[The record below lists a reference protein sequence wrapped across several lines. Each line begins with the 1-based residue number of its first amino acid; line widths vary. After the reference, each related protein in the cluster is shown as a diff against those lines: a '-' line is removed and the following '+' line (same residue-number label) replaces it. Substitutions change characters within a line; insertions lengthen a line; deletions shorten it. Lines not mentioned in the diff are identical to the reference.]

1 MLSVTVAWRN
11 LWRNRRRTLLTA
23 GAVGFSVL
31 LVQLGMSFQ
40 AGSYEPMVEVSTRF
54 ASGHMQILQEDYN
67 DDPRVE
73 RFVSDATN
81 LRAELLAIPAI
92 NAVSNRTETF
102 GLVTKDERSYGAL
115 VVGVDP
121 LVDPS
126 TSHLSEQ
133 VSRGIY
139 LEDPNSAI
147 IGSALARNL
156 RVDVGDEIVI
166 LSSDVDGSVA
176 FVAPTVSGVFETGND
191 TLDRSLVQVPRGLIN
206 DALLLGD
213 GAHRVVIM
221 VDQPMFPDRSLGTIS
236 PLVPSTASLLDWRE
250 LMPEISQSI
259 RLDKISNGIVYGTLT
274 VIVVLSIANTFVMT
288 MFERTREFG
297 MLRAVGMRNSSIF
310 GMFLTET
317 FLMWL
322 LGVAIGYVLST
333 CALFPLIKFGVGM
346 DSMGMDQFAGLL
358 FLPDRIYPA
367 VDLKVILVAPISIG
381 IGMVLSTMLASIRLY
396 RLSLVDALRYQE

>member
-1 MLSVTVAWRN
+1 MLSIKVAWRN
-11 LWRNRRRTLLTA
+11 LWRNKRRTFLTA
-23 GAVGFSVL
+23 GAVGFAVL

-54 ASGHMQILQEDYN
+54 ASGHLQIQHEGYN
-67 DDPRVE
+67 DDPRIE
-73 RFVSDATN
+73 RFVSNATN
-81 LRAELLAIPAI
+81 LRNALLNVPIV
-92 NAVSNRTETF
+92 NAVSHRTETF

-121 LVDPS
+121 KVDPS
-126 TSHLSEQ
+126 TSHLAQQ
-133 VSRGIY
+133 VTRGLY
-139 LEDPNSAI
+139 LDTPNSAI

-156 RVDVGDEIVI
+156 RVEVGDEIVI

-176 FVAPTVSGVFETGND
+176 FVAPTVSGIFETGND
-191 TLDRSLVQVPRGLIN
+191 TLDRSLVQVPRSLIN
-206 DALLLGD
+206 EALLLGD
-213 GAHRVVIM
+213 GSHRIVIM
-221 VDQPMFPDRSLGTIS
+221 VDEPMFPERSLGAIA
-236 PLVPSTASLLDWRE
+236 PLAPMSSSLLDWRE

-259 RLDKISNGIVYGTLT
+259 RLDKISNGIIYGTLT

-288 MFERTREFG
+288 VFERTREFG

-333 CALFPLIKFGVGM
+333 CALVPLIKFGVGM
-346 DSMGMDQFAGLL
+346 DFMGMDQFAGLL

>member
-1 MLSVTVAWRN
+1 MLSVTVARRN
-11 LWRNRRRTLLTA
+11 LWRNKRRTFLTA
-23 GAVGFSVL
+23 GAVGFAVL

-54 ASGHMQILQEDYN
+54 ASGHMQIQQDDYH
-67 DDPRVE
+67 DDPRIE
-73 RFVSDATN
+73 RFVPDATS
-81 LRAELLAIPAI
+81 LRSKLLSVPII

-115 VVGVDP
+115 IVGVDP

-126 TSHLSEQ
+126 TSHLAQ
-133 VSRGIY
+133 QITRGLY
-139 LEDPNSAI
+139 LDNPNSAI

-156 RVDVGDEIVI
+156 RVGVGDEIVV

-176 FVAPTVSGVFETGND
+176 FVAPTVSGIFETGND
-191 TLDRSLVQVPRGLIN
+191 ILDRSLVQVPRSLIN

-221 VDQPMFPDRSLGTIS
+221 VDEPMFSDRSLAPIAS
-236 PLVPSTASLLDWRE
+236 LVPTSASLLDWRE

-310 GMFLTET
+310 NMFLTET
-317 FLMWL
+317 LLMWL
-322 LGVAIGYVLST
+322 LGVAIGYVLSSF
-333 CALFPLIKFGVGM
+333 ALFPLINIGVGM

-358 FLPDRIYPA
+358 FLQDRISPA
-367 VDLKVILVAPISIG
+367 LDLKVILVAPVSIG

>member
-1 MLSVTVAWRN
+1 MLSVTVARRN
-11 LWRNRRRTLLTA
+11 LWRNKRRTFLTA
-23 GAVGFSVL
+23 GAVGFAVL

-54 ASGHMQILQEDYN
+54 ASGHMQIQQDDYH
-67 DDPRVE
+67 DDPRIE
-73 RFVSDATN
+73 RFVPNATS
-81 LRAELLAIPAI
+81 LRSKLLSVPVI

-115 VVGVDP
+115 IVGVDP
-121 LVDPS
+121 MVDPS
-126 TSHLSEQ
+126 TSHLAQ
-133 VSRGIY
+133 QITRGLY
-139 LEDPNSAI
+139 LENPNTAI

-156 RVDVGDEIVI
+156 RVGVGDEIVV

-176 FVAPTVSGVFETGND
+176 FIAPTVSGIFETGND
-191 TLDRSLVQVPRGLIN
+191 TLDRSLIQVPRSLIN

-221 VDQPMFPDRSLGTIS
+221 VDEPMFPDRSLAAIAS
-236 PLVPSTASLLDWRE
+236 LVPTSASLLDWRE

-310 GMFLTET
+310 NMFLTET
-317 FLMWL
+317 LLMWL
-322 LGVAIGYVLST
+322 LGVAIGYVLSS
-333 CALFPLIKFGVGM
+333 CALIPLINIGVGM

-367 VDLKVILVAPISIG
+367 VDLKVILVAPVSIG

>member
-1 MLSVTVAWRN
+1 MLSVKVAWRN

-23 GAVGFSVL
+23 GAVGFAVL

-54 ASGHMQILQEDYN
+54 ASGHLQIQHVDYK
-67 DDPRVE
+67 DDPRTE
-73 RFVSDATN
+73 RFVSNTTE
-81 LRAELLAIPAI
+81 LRSHLLDLPGI
-92 NAVSNRTETF
+92 NAVSNRTESF
-102 GLVTKDERSYGAL
+102 GLVNKDERSYGAL

-121 LVDPS
+121 QIDPS
-126 TSHLSEQ
+126 ASHFSDQ
-133 VSRGIY
+133 VTQGTYFDS
-139 LEDPNSAI
+139 PNSAI

-156 RVDVGDEIVI
+156 RVSVGDEIVI
-166 LSSDVDGSVA
+166 LSTDVDGSVA
-176 FVAPTVSGVFETGND
+176 FIAPSVSGIFETGND
-191 TLDRSLVQVPRGLIN
+191 ALDRSLVQVPRSLIN
-206 DALLLGD
+206 DALMLED
-213 GAHRVVIM
+213 SAHRVVIM
-221 VDQPMFPDRSLGTIS
+221 IDQPMLPEQSSEVIT

-297 MLRAVGMRNSSIF
+297 TLRAVGMHNRSIF
-310 GMFLTET
+310 GMFITET
-317 FLMWL
+317 ILMWM
-322 LGVAIGYVLST
+322 LGVAIGYLLST
-333 CALFPLIKFGVGM
+333 CALLPLINIGIGM

-367 VDLKVILVAPISIG
+367 VDLKVVLVAPISIG
-381 IGMVLSTMLASIRLY
+381 VGMVLSTMLASIRLY
-396 RLSLVDALRYQE
+396 RLSLVDALRYRE

>member
-1 MLSVTVAWRN
+1 M
-11 LWRNRRRTLLTA
+11 
-23 GAVGFSVL
+23 GFAVL

-54 ASGHMQILQEDYN
+54 ASGHLQVQHSDYK
-67 DDPRVE
+67 DDPRIE
-73 RFVSDATN
+73 HLVSDATN
-81 LRAELLAIPAI
+81 LRTKLLTVPAI
-92 NAVSNRTETF
+92 TAVSNRTEIF

-121 LVDPS
+121 LIDPT
-126 TSHLSEQ
+126 TSHLAQQISE
-133 VSRGIY
+133 GLY
-139 LEDPNSAI
+139 LDSPNSAI

-156 RVDVGDEIVI
+156 RASVGDEIVI

-191 TLDRSLVQVPRGLIN
+191 ALDRSLVQVPRSLIN
-206 DALLLGD
+206 EALLLGD

-221 VDQPMFPDRSLGTIS
+221 VDEPMFPERSLDAIAAF
-236 PLVPSTASLLDWRE
+236 VPAPASLLDWRE

-310 GMFLTET
+310 SMFLTET
-317 FLMWL
+317 LLMWV

-333 CALFPLIKFGVGM
+333 CALFPLIKLGLGM
-346 DSMGMDQFAGLL
+346 ESMGMDQFAGLL

-367 VDLKVILVAPISIG
+367 VDLKVILVAPVSIG
-381 IGMVLSTMLASIRLY
+381 IGMILSTMLASIRLY

>member
-1 MLSVTVAWRN
+1 MLSIKVAWRN

-23 GAVGFSVL
+23 GAVGFAVL

-54 ASGHMQILQEDYN
+54 ASGHVQIQQGDYQ
-67 DDPRVE
+67 DDPRIE
-73 RFVSDATN
+73 RFVSNATN
-81 LRAELLAIPAI
+81 LRSALLEVPEIV
-92 NAVSNRTETF
+92 AVSSRTETF
-102 GLVTKDERSYGAL
+102 GLVTKEERSYGAL

-126 TSHLSEQ
+126 TSHLAQ
-133 VSRGIY
+133 QITRGMY
-139 LEDPNSAI
+139 LETPNSAI

-191 TLDRSLVQVPRGLIN
+191 ALDRSLVQVPRRLIN

-221 VDQPMFPDRSLGTIS
+221 VDEPMFPERSLDAIA
-236 PLVPSTASLLDWRE
+236 PLVPSPASLLDWRE

-297 MLRAVGMRNSSIF
+297 MLRAVGMRNNSIF
-310 GMFLTET
+310 SMFLTET
-317 FLMWL
+317 LLMWV
-322 LGVAIGYVLST
+322 LGVVIGYVLSS

-367 VDLKVILVAPISIG
+367 IDLKVILVAPVSIG